1 MNTFSA
7 IAGAF
12 LGGMVVVGVATLP
25 VPASR
30 LDVEPEPLP
39 RCVLQGEL
47 AAQTALLAQIAAV
60 LERWDASEQQARD
73 ESASRRTR
81 VLHGWG
87 QGQGTQGM
95 RELPTTLGR

>member
-1 MNTFSA
+1 MQVISY
-7 IAGAF
+7 IGGACF
-12 LGGMVVVGVATLP
+12 LGLLGLGGLVLTA
-25 VPASR
+25 PASR
-30 LDVEPEPLP
+30 LDVQPEPA
-39 RCVLQGEL
+39 CALQEAL
-47 AAQTALLAQIAAV
+47 DAQTVLLTQIAAV